1 MSVYME
7 KDYVMSVAETAKQQ
21 LFGMTRT
28 SVLMSWGISGL
39 YATEF
44 KDMPALK
51 LKVNGR
57 LFKGFVVIALNGSD
71 YYEVYLTND
80 TETRLVSD
88 EVCFDELGELID
100 RHIER
105 GDNQEEYDK
114 FCNSQLTKLVTG

>member
-1 MSVYME
+1 ME
-7 KDYVMSVAETAKQQ
+7 KEYVMNVAKTAREQ
-21 LFGMTRT
+21 LFGMTPT
-28 SVLMSWGISGL
+28 MVIMSWGVSGM
-39 YATEF
+39 YATVF
-44 KDMPALK
+44 KDMPALM

-57 LFKGFVVIALNGSD
+57 LFKGIVVIALNGSD

-100 RHIER
+100 RYIER

-114 FCNSQLTKLVTG
+114 FCNSQLMKLVTG